1 MLDQLGKGLEL
12 YGIYENKFVDKVD
25 EVLEASVEVV
35 FCREEHEVVEVCV
48 VDVSIHSEETL
59 ENDLYDIVEIFWEG
73 NIEGTGEYFLVI
85 KLALDPGHQEIDVL
99 LC

>member
-1 MLDQLGKGLEL
+1 MDQLGKGLEL

-48 VDVSIHSEETL
+48 VDVSIHSEDTL

-73 NIEGTGEYFLVI
+73 NTEGTGEYFLVI
-85 KLALDPGHQEIDVL
+85 KLVLDPGHQEIDVL